1 MKIWTLRSIGTGL
14 AVAATAGALVV
25 STAPQANAD
34 VCANLGNQVSV
45 SADASQPE
53 TQPVDVSGCANVGN
67 VANVVSDTAASVV
80 SDAAASVPLAI
91 HPVHR
96 PHLHLGHHGRR

>member
-34 VCANLGNQVSV
+34 VCANLGNHVSV

-67 VANVVSDTAASVV
+67 AANVVSDAV
-80 SDAAASVPLAI
+80 ASVPRAI

-96 PHLHLGHHGRR
+96 PHLHHGHLGHLGHHGRR